1 MTTSRARCAAAACAA
16 TAAICWDRVHTAGR
30 STGSA
35 GLRRP
40 GRVAHPVHSNPLR
53 GRRVGVDVVA
63 PAATFGPGT
72 RLMCPKVEG
81 SRAGDQLP
89 IGIVEAVDLVAGR
102 GDDPGEPFVEL
113 GHLHPEFGKRVLIA
127 HGTVRTPRQNV
138 LENSA
143 FKPVHLNRPPRASS
157 MPTRHATG
165 ESRAGL
171 VASCCSSFSCSS
183 VGHAACPRSRRHPL

>member
-16 TAAICWDRVHTAGR
+16 TAAICWDRLPTAGR
-30 STGSA
+30 SA
-35 GLRRP
+35 GAP
-40 GRVAHPVHSNPLR
+40 GLA
-53 GRRVGVDVVA
+53 GRAASRIRFARIRCADSRVGVDVVA
-63 PAATFGPGT
+63 ARGDLGPGT

-89 IGIVEAVDLVAGR
+89 IGIVEAVDVVTGR
-102 GDDPGEPFVEL
+102 GDDAGEPFVEL
-113 GHLHPEFGKRVLIA
+113 GHLHPEFGKGVLIA
-127 HGTVRTPRQNV
+127 HGTVRTPGQHV

-143 FKPVHLNRPPRASS
+143 FKPVHLSRPPRASS